1 MPDQN
6 YSGMTVNERLF
17 AAGLLD
23 DFDAAVMRW
32 DKEAVLNLLQKVEV
46 PTRPLRP
53 LMRCSRIPNFMGFP
67 SGGDHGAAQGSS
79 RCNGRCPQLL
89 VRRGS
94 RGFQRGRN
102 VLHPLISSVM

>member
-79 RCNGRCPQLL
+79 RCTAGARSYLCDADPG
-89 VRRGS
+89 VFSGVAMRRIRS
-94 RGFQRGRN
+94 YHR
-102 VLHPLISSVM
+102 

>member
-32 DKEAVLNLLQKVEV
+32 DKEAVLNLLQKVEMS
-46 PTRPLRP
+46 PDEALETADALFANPE
-53 LMRCSRIPNFMGFP
+53 FYGFP
-67 SGGDHGAAQGSS
+67 K
-79 RCNGRCPQLL
+79 
-89 VRRGS
+89 RR
-94 RGFQRGRN
+94 
-102 VLHPLISSVM
+102 

>member
-46 PTRPLRP
+46 PTRRLRP
-53 LMRCSRIPNFMGFP
+53 LMRCSRIASFMGFP

-79 RCNGRCPQLL
+79 RCKGRCRQLI
-89 VRRGS
+89 VRRGC
-94 RGFQRGRN
+94 RGFQRGGD
-102 VLHPLISSVM
+102 VLHLYIIS